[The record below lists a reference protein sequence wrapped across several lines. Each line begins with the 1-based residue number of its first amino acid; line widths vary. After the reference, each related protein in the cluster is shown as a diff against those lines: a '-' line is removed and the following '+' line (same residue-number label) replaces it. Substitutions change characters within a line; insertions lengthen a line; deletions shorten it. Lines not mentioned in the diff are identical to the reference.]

1 MTVRPVTETDAVE
14 GRTVV
19 PAINGYRTDGE
30 GVPVAAYAHI
40 GAARP
45 VTADLPTLSELCQ
58 SVFLSL
64 PRTAQRRWGEAYVQ
78 GLVTVPG
85 RKSIRRIS
93 EQVVGACVDQCLQ
106 QFVNQSPWKWEP
118 ARLRLAQEIS
128 SMIQPGA
135 WVIEDIAFPKN
146 GDTSAGV
153 AKQYVPAA
161 GRTMNCQ
168 VAVAACL
175 ASERGSL
182 PVNWRLMLP
191 AAWDGDAD
199 RRRRS
204 HVPDGE
210 RHRPRW
216 QHVLNLLDEMIV
228 SWDMTPQAVLVDCQH
243 HPHTEQLLR
252 GLEERRLRYAVRVR
266 EDTPAFRAPAQNGRT
281 VPVAE
286 LARMAS

>member
-1 MTVRPVTETDAVE
+1 
-14 GRTVV
+14 
-19 PAINGYRTDGE
+19 
-30 GVPVAAYAHI
+30 
-40 GAARP
+40 
-45 VTADLPTLSELCQ
+45 
-58 SVFLSL
+58 
-64 PRTAQRRWGEAYVQ
+64 
-78 GLVTVPG
+78 
-85 RKSIRRIS
+85 
-93 EQVVGACVDQCLQ
+93 
-106 QFVNQSPWKWEP
+106 
-118 ARLRLAQEIS
+118 
-128 SMIQPGA
+128 
-135 WVIEDIAFPKN
+135 
-146 GDTSAGV
+146 
-153 AKQYVPAA
+153 
-161 GRTMNCQ
+161 
-168 VAVAACL
+168 
-175 ASERGSL
+175 
-182 PVNWRLMLP
+182 MLP

-286 LARMAS
+286 LARMASRTRVTLTLPSKLNGQLIRSQFVVVPVPGAAESTILPGGYWRRTRRLVVEWRLGRNPPHAPWAPNLHTAPPPATGHPLGAPPDNPHCR